1 MRDIT
6 GGKAKQAKQHRRFLY
21 AARADCAALRQKISA
36 FQAFSV
42 GLLPEL
48 CASAFIC
55 HVDFLRDRS
64 VACGM
69 LHGKARQID
78 VLSRF
83 RRFGLQNSR
92 SAHSIDFKIA
102 KCCDENFPAYRS
114 ALQEKNIPIRNDAV
128 AIYKRTGLAQI
139 PGNRVYHL
147 FGCIPVGH
155 EIRGPVRQCKKQ
167 RHYTIT
173 SRFRM
178 LFLSRAEMFGI

>member
-1 MRDIT
+1 M
-6 GGKAKQAKQHRRFLY
+6 
-21 AARADCAALRQKISA
+21 
-36 FQAFSV
+36 QAFSV

-48 CASAFIC
+48 RASAFVC

-69 LHGKARQID
+69 LHGKTRQIY
-78 VLSRF
+78 VFSRF

-92 SAHSIDFKIA
+92 SAHGIDFKIA
-102 KCCDENFPAYRS
+102 KCCDENFLAYRS
-114 ALQEKNIPIRNDAV
+114 ALQKKNIPVRNDAV
-128 AIYKRTGLAQI
+128 AIYKRSGFIQI
-139 PGNRVYHL
+139 PGNRVHHF
-147 FGCIPVGH
+147 FGCVPVSH

-178 LFLSRAEMFGI
+178 LFLSRAEISGI